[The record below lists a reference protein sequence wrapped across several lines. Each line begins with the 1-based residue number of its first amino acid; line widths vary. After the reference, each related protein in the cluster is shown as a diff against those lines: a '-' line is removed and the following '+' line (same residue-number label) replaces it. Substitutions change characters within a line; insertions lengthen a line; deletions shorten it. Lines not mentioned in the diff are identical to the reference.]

1 MADITI
7 QDLLEAGV
15 HFGHQTRRWNPKMK
29 KYIFT
34 ERNGVY
40 IIDLQKSLACLKKAC
55 DKIRDIAATGQPIL
69 YVGTKPQAA
78 NIVKEQA
85 ERAGQ
90 YYMTSRWPGGLMTNF
105 RTIRQSIK
113 RLDHLEKMS
122 TDGTFEHLTKKE
134 VLNLENQRVRLLDIL
149 EGIRNMNRLPGL
161 VIVVDTKK
169 EKIAVAESNR
179 LRVPV
184 CAIVDTNCDP
194 EPITLPIPGN
204 DDAIRAIKLILSAIT
219 DAIIEG
225 KQLYTDKGIAEKEE
239 AIAEDEQFDKD
250 KKRGVHHPVSVKPPI
265 DIDEVIIPDTEE
277 SDSEPVVV
285 TGEDDSNKDSSMK
298 QVKKFRR
305 KPQRTKKSD
314 DEAEVEE

>member
-1 MADITI
+1 MEVTI

-40 IIDLQKSLACLKKAC
+40 IIDLHKSLTALKKAC
-55 DKIRDIAATGQPIL
+55 DKIRDIASDGQPIL

-90 YYMTSRWPGGLMTNF
+90 YFMTERWPGGLMTNF

-113 RLDHLEKMS
+113 RLDHMEKMAA
-122 TDGTFEHLTKKE
+122 DGTYEHLTKKE
-134 VLNLENQRVRLLDIL
+134 VLNIEKQRERLLGIL
-149 EGIRNMNRLPGL
+149 EGIRDMNRLPGL
-161 VIVVDTKK
+161 IIVVDTKK
-169 EKIAVAESNR
+169 EKIAVAEANR
-179 LRVPV
+179 LNIPV

-219 DAIIEG
+219 DSIIEG

-239 AIAEDEQFDKD
+239 AIAENERLENE
-250 KKRGVHHPVSVKPPI
+250 KKKSI
-265 DIDEVIIPDTEE
+265 
-277 SDSEPVVV
+277 PVVTSIKAPV
-285 TGEDDSNKDSSMK
+285 DIPETIVNAEVADDVDKVVVGDEETEAMK
-298 QVKKFRR
+298 QLKKFRK
-305 KPQRTKKSD
+305 KPLKVKKPGE
-314 DEAEVEE
+314 EAEVEE